1 MVHGQRRQRLV
12 KQVGGA
18 GTVNERVNVTIV
30 DVSTDVGIN

>member
-30 DVSTDVGIN
+30 DVGTDVGIN